1 MFRNP
6 AAEQAIE
13 AMGLESFF
21 EKVIG
26 SNADLSKVPESEKQ
40 QYIAEWSQP
49 GALTAMLNW
58 YRASP
63 LVVPPPGVTL
73 PVPDALLHFSKA
85 IHVPSLVI
93 WGMADSAL
101 LPVQLDGLDA
111 LVDDLAIVR
120 LPGVRHFAPW
130 EAGDKVVA
138 ALRPFLAAQAEASA
152 PS

>member
-13 AMGLESFF
+13 AIGLESFF

-26 SNADLSKVPESEKQ
+26 SNADLSRVPESEKQ

-101 LPVQLDGLDA
+101 LPLQLDGLDA
-111 LVDDLAIVR
+111 LVDDLAIV
-120 LPGVRHFAPW
+120 
-130 EAGDKVVA
+130 
-138 ALRPFLAAQAEASA
+138 
-152 PS
+152 